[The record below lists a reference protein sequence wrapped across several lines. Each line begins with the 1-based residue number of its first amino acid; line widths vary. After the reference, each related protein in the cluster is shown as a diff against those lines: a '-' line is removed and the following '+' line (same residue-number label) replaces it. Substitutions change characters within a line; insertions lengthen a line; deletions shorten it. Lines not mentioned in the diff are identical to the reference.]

1 MLGEVSIDQ
10 NEQQDFFD
18 ENVSLIVSNV
28 RMFGSNCRRPFLS
41 YYCQLMFGG
50 FFCSSSSPE
59 EQYCLEDQFCIQV
72 SDSCSDDFS
81 LNCSSS
87 LSSPSLS
94 SPSPS
99 PLLLSCEEKVT
110 KEIEEVVETPIKV
123 QTCLDNS
130 KEEIECCIG
139 PYVFD
144 DNDECVVQCPQSIYG
159 DNWEKGLRITAF
171 VSISFTIVI
180 YVVLLTPFYMT
191 DNLRFFFFFIFRG
204 EKEKR
209 ETRNCL
215 KEKIE
220 RKIELRFKIKNK
232 TGIQIMFF
240 LFYMGSSLSSVH
252 FLCGWYLLVNFE
264 TALFFS
270 F

>member
-1 MLGEVSIDQ
+1 MLGEVSINQ

-72 SDSCSDDFS
+72 SDSCSDDFL
-81 LNCSSS
+81 LNCSSSS

-94 SPSPS
+94 SPSPSPS

-123 QTCLDNS
+123 QTCLGNS

-144 DNDECVVQCPQSIYG
+144 DNDECVVQCPQYVYG
-159 DNWEKGLRITAF
+159 EKLEKILRI
-171 VSISFTIVI
+171 VSAVFIFITIII

-191 DNLRFFFFFIFRG
+191 DNLRFFFFFIFEG

-209 ETRNCL
+209 ETRNCFQ
-215 KEKIE
+215 EKNENRIE
-220 RKIELRFKIKNK
+220 
-232 TGIQIMFF
+232 IQ
-240 LFYMGSSLSSVH
+240 
-252 FLCGWYLLVNFE
+252 N
-264 TALFFS
+264 
-270 F
+270 